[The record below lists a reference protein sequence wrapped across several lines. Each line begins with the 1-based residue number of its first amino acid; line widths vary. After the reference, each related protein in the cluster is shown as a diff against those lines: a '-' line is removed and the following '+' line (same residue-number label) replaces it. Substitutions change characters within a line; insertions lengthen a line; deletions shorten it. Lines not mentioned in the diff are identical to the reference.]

1 MLFNAKK
8 IRAKVAATL
17 AGTLLLAGSAFA
29 AGFYGNQSDIKW
41 KTADTK
47 HFQFIYP
54 QEYTEHASA
63 LSAYAE
69 AVYDSVVGRYKKDL
83 PGRVNAVLNNALY
96 SNGSAVPSEN
106 AVNLWLTN
114 WDFKVRS
121 SHGWLADVITHE
133 FSHLVSIENG
143 SKFKPSIYGV
153 QFSYTD
159 YYNERITSD
168 FATFLP
174 FTLQPLWFAEGTAQ
188 FESARM
194 GFDAWD
200 THRDMLLRVAALN
213 DTLLPLEYMHDFS
226 DNSLFAELGP
236 YTQGFSLVLYISRHY
251 GEDAVPK
258 IWTEL
263 SKPYRVTLDGA
274 LKKILGISEKELYE
288 AWKKEITEAYKAQKD
303 SLGPL
308 VEGTKITADAFW
320 QDFPVVAGKHLY
332 GVSNF
337 GGPWFDGAV
346 FKMPLKETKDS
357 AEVKDSTANKIH
369 ASAGMTKESAD
380 TTANKIPASAGMMK
394 EGASADSIAALQS
407 DSNKIDGV
415 EIGMISIEEEEG
427 DSTIDINDYAKSGF
441 RAKKPWFDKGIDVYD
456 APEKGPI
463 LAYVTFQNRDKDGH
477 AHFDIAVSDT
487 NKNKLN
493 LTHLVDAVYPAFSP
507 KGNEVAFVRREPYST
522 RFVLS
527 KVPFTADFSEY
538 TAEDPIDIYVP
549 DAKFRYYNIYSPKYS
564 PDGKRI
570 AFSFFDD
577 VHRGIA
583 VIDADGKNM
592 KVVSTEGYDERDVNW
607 IDNSKIVFASNRNG
621 IFNLIE
627 KNIDTGYERPLTN
640 VVGGAFTPVLA
651 GDTLYFTQYDKD
663 GFSLYKLQYTSVAMI
678 NDTTMNIVED
688 EEKRSATTD
697 TVWYCADTTHPL
709 FASTDSIA
717 AIILSQHHNSIKGDS
732 TALSES
738 CNCDSCKIIPMEVM
752 GDSFIRFYDTTYTIT
767 QRPAPSE
774 IVLKGSPLPRI
785 EKHIELESREFA
797 GTERDYKPI
806 PTVPLF
812 IPMLAF
818 YENAPDL
825 TVFGD
830 GQLKAKIGLAAIIA
844 DPLKKNTLQVGLMLE
859 IGNGIDYIN
868 GSGLNPEQEKEFFVA
883 WENRSTPI
891 DFGISYT
898 YASYT
903 SKDTVRYEDVR
914 ANDGDSLGISNYA
927 VPMQSIV
934 AMAGYSPFK
943 SVDTLQIA
951 AGYDW
956 ADFNLYEDNFAW
968 TYQKR
973 FSAMALFGLYGDS
986 EGEDG
991 TGISGQGDGA
1001 VISYQYSN
1009 SDLYRPGT
1017 FAESFVVTES
1027 GKIKPKYRNFNI
1039 HEFGLSLYGSI
1050 QSPLTGARLAAGAKL
1065 GGIFNWDTDA
1075 KDSTGAKVDTLDSY
1089 YYSTVF
1095 LEGYPYLR
1103 SSENYTRAGT
1113 KTAMAEVHYLFP
1125 VYDDWRKGF
1134 WIFETRA
1141 FYIDAFAQIGA
1152 AWNSKWFDTDKF
1164 TDHDFWDRSAG
1175 LSFRWSNKI
1184 FYSIPLDITLTFAR
1198 ALSRIG
1204 DDEGREGSWKPTTI
1218 DVPLLPDAI
1227 APTRIKFTLGMGFI
1241 NSWQ

>member
-1 MLFNAKK
+1 MFFDAKK
-8 IRAKVAATL
+8 IRAMAAATL

-41 KTADTK
+41 KTAGTK

-143 SKFKPSIYGV
+143 SKLKPSIYGI
-153 QFSYTD
+153 QIGYTD

-236 YTQGFSLVLYISRHY
+236 YTQGFSLVLYISKHY

-346 FKMPLKETKDS
+346 FKMPLEPDS
-357 AEVKDSTANKIH
+357 SAADSTA
-369 ASAGMTKESAD
+369 KED
-380 TTANKIPASAGMMK
+380 
-394 EGASADSIAALQS
+394 E
-407 DSNKIDGV
+407 KIDGI
-415 EIGMISIEEEEG
+415 EIGQISIEEETDE
-427 DSTIDINDYAKSGF
+427 DSTINIGDYAKSGF

-564 PDGKRI
+564 PDSKRI

-607 IDNSKIVFASNRNG
+607 IDDSKIVFASNRNG

-627 KNIDTGYERPLTN
+627 KNIDTGNERPLTN

-663 GFSLYKLQYTSVAMI
+663 GFSLYKLQYTPVAMV
-678 NDTTMNIVED
+678 NDTTMNIVERD
-688 EEKRSATTD
+688 STIQVAD
-697 TVWYCADTTHPL
+697 TVWNNCAAADSTKIP
-709 FASTDSIA
+709 ASAGMTKDSA
-717 AIILSQHHNSIKGDS
+717 SVDS
-732 TALSES
+732 TAALA
-738 CNCDSCKIIPMEVM
+738 NCTTEPTVTMRDSAIKLI
-752 GDSFIRFYDTTYTIT
+752 DTTYTIT

-774 IVLKGSPLPRI
+774 IVLKGSPLPHI
-785 EKHIELESREFA
+785 EKHIELEDREFA

-812 IPMLAF
+812 IPMLSF
-818 YENAPDL
+818 NENAPDL
-825 TVFGD
+825 TVFGE

-844 DPLKKNTLQVGLMLE
+844 DPLKKNTVQVGLLLE

-868 GSGLNPEQEKEFFVA
+868 SGGINPKQEKEFFVA

-891 DFGISYT
+891 DFGLSYS
-898 YASYT
+898 YANYT
-903 SKDTVRYEDVR
+903 SRDTVRYEDVR
-914 ANDGDSLGISNYA
+914 AHDGDSLGISNYA
-927 VPMQSIV
+927 VPMQALV
-934 AMAGYSPFK
+934 ATAGYSPFK
-943 SVDTLQIA
+943 SIDTLQVAI
-951 AGYDW
+951 GYDW

-973 FSAMALFGLYGDS
+973 FSAMALFGIYGDS

-1009 SDLYRPGT
+1009 SDLFRPGT
-1017 FAESFVVTES
+1017 FAESFYVTES
-1027 GKIKPKYRNFNI
+1027 GQAKPKYRNFNI

-1050 QSPLTGARLAAGAKL
+1050 QSPLTGARLAAGAKV
-1065 GGIFNWDTDA
+1065 GGIFSWDTDS
-1075 KDSTGAKVDTLDSY
+1075 KDSSGAKVDTLDSY
-1089 YYSTVF
+1089 YYSPIL

-1113 KTAMAEVHYLFP
+1113 KTAMAELHYLFP
-1125 VYDDWRKGF
+1125 FYDDWRKGF
-1134 WIFETRA
+1134 WIFETRD

-1152 AWNSKWFDTDKF
+1152 AWNSKWFDSDKF
-1164 TDHDFWDRSAG
+1164 TDHDFWDRSVG
-1175 LSFRWSNKI
+1175 FSLRLSNRI
-1184 FYSIPLDITLTFAR
+1184 FYSVPLDISLTFAR

-1204 DDEGREGSWKPTTI
+1204 DENGRSESRKVKPI
-1218 DVPLLPDAI
+1218 DIPLLPDA
-1227 APTRIKFTLGMGFI
+1227 ASPTKIKFAIGMGFI
-1241 NSWQ
+1241 NTWQ